1 MAVMLE
7 YLNAYFRYILLLI
20 NALIQVYLMLYPIRQ
35 HIRELDE
42 QVTFRIQRYRRAT
55 EIHEVSKALVGG
67 AVADVFVRVAIN
79 ALGNKI

>member
-1 MAVMLE
+1 
-7 YLNAYFRYILLLI
+7 
-20 NALIQVYLMLYPIRQ
+20 MLYPIRQ

-67 AVADVFVRVAIN
+67 AVADVFARVAIN